1 MSSHAGSIRR
11 TLVAAL
17 GAATLATCAVGVSAD
32 HHQAARKHNPF
43 VVALNSQPLPPGR
56 HHPAARATT
65 LVASQVP
72 PDPCRGCVHAAL
84 ASVEVIEH
92 RSGGD
97 PSTAHKSPGRN
108 KFA

>member
-1 MSSHAGSIRR
+1 MSSHTNSIRR

-17 GAATLATCAVGVSAD
+17 GAATLATCAVAVSAE

-56 HHPAARATT
+56 HRPVARSTT
-65 LVASQVP
+65 LAAFQVP
-72 PDPCRGCVHAAL
+72 PDPCRACVHATL
-84 ASVEVIEH
+84 ASFEVIVH

-97 PSTAHKSPGRN
+97 PSTAHK
-108 KFA
+108 